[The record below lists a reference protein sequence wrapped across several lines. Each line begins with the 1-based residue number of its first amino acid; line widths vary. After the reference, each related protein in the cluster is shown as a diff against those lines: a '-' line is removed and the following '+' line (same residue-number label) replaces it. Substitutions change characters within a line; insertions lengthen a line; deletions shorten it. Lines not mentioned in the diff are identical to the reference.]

1 LARTVGEPDDRKR
14 GQASLKVSLH
24 LDTSRVEPDKRMGD
38 GPCEH
43 VVTVDNRPSR
53 M

>member
-24 LDTSRVEPDKRMGD
+24 LDTSGVEPDKRMGD